1 MRKFLI
7 AFLLIAAVL
16 FISREYSSSL
26 GKPTKI
32 DIQLN
37 EEKLF
42 ELTNKWRL
50 ENSLNSYVKSEL
62 LCGFANK
69 RLEEIKLDF
78 SHNGFNSKSQ
88 DFLVATKYDSIGENI
103 AKDYVSEE
111 KTLEGWLNSPSHLK
125 ALEADYTDSCI
136 KCGDRYCVHIFAR

>member
-7 AFLLIAAVL
+7 AFLLITAVL

-26 GKPTKI
+26 GKPTKT

-37 EEKLF
+37 GEKLF

-62 LCGFANK
+62 LCSFANK
-69 RLEEIKLDF
+69 RLEEIKNDF
-78 SHNGFNSKSQ
+78 SHDGFDSKSQ
-88 DFLVATKYDSIGENI
+88 DFLVATKYDAIGENI
-103 AKDYVSEE
+103 ARDYINEE
-111 KTLEGWLNSPSHLK
+111 KTLKGWLNSPSHLK
-125 ALEADYTDSCI
+125 TLSDPYTDSCLLCE
-136 KCGDRYCVHIFAR
+136 KTCCVQIFAK